1 MKKLILI
8 YTLTLLSCNLNAQKK
23 LRDSVHIKTDIYEI
37 IYSEKLEQPL
47 KVTYKVLCPNGTAS
61 RAGMDFYTND
71 TIKTSDNKDYI
82 NNQYDKGHMSPA
94 GDFNCNKEMLY
105 KTFSYLNC
113 ALQHENL
120 NRGVWKL
127 LESHER
133 ELAFKHKVVVV
144 EIKCIFTKSSVKL
157 SSGATIPDGFYKTIK
172 YNNVIE
178 KYYFKNESPTKRTYS
193 DYLIH

>member
-82 NNQYDKGHMSPA
+82 NNQYDKGHMSPGA
-94 GDFNCNKEMLY
+94 DFNCNKEMLY

-133 ELAFKHKVVVV
+133 ELALKHKVVVV

-157 SSGATIPDGFYKTIK
+157 PSGATIPDGFYKTIK
-172 YNNVIE
+172 YNNFVE
-178 KYYFKNESPTKRTYS
+178 KYYFKNESPSKRTYS